1 MTKLLRLVIAL
12 KSGCKSCNS
21 NNFISEELN
30 SITLTGDMNLKKRG
44 YFYTTYNMK
53 VMRKIIFVIAV
64 LVSAK
69 TNAQQIVRA
78 SGNVQIVT
86 TAGTKTVINGGGIT
100 FLGTSK
106 WTATADSIYLFKN
119 TASNP
124 EGWLDS
130 TAAGAMDPTSTG
142 NVFFRGT
149 NRQSFYGPFTRF
161 YDLTIRNTVGD
172 TLLSSCEVRN
182 ILRLDTG
189 FVFTRTGYGND
200 SLLVSNPA
208 IAAITSTSNYTKSWV
223 NGRLS
228 RTGNVIGSATPNP
241 AVAYLFPIGKTDSL
255 YAPIKLAKLNATNA
269 TWTAEYIPALPFMN
283 TNIFNPPVDH
293 ISKVEYWEISSD
305 NQASTNDDAKLS
317 LSWRG
322 YSQVSANPLIRDS
335 LLVVQYIDNPPF
347 KWNFVGG
354 WLTGYAIGPNSLSG
368 YVTSKAPTNN
378 YTYLE
383 RRFTLGSLSKFNALP
398 AKLLY
403 FTAIADGNRVRLN
416 WEAANE
422 QETVKYEIE
431 KSLTGSNFNKIS
443 TVISRQLSQS
453 AYIDFDNAPALGWNY
468 YRLKIIDKQGNFT
481 YSPVRPVK
489 FAKGLEEV
497 KIFPVPATD
506 VLNVLLPSSYIN
518 SATLLLYGIDG
529 KFISLLKPTVNNIKI
544 NVKPLAGGTYV
555 LKIIKGNGEA
565 QTYPF
570 VKQ

>member
-1 MTKLLRLVIAL
+1 
-12 KSGCKSCNS
+12 
-21 NNFISEELN
+21 
-30 SITLTGDMNLKKRG
+30 
-44 YFYTTYNMK
+44 
-53 VMRKIIFVIAV
+53 MRKIIFIIT
-64 LVSAK
+64 LFVSAQ
-69 TNAQQIVRA
+69 THAQQLLRA

-130 TAAGAMDPTSTG
+130 TTAGAMDPTSTG

-189 FVFTRTGYGND
+189 FVFTRTGYGMD

-208 IAAITSTSNYTKSWV
+208 IAAITSTSSYTKSWV

-228 RTGNVIGSATPNP
+228 RTGNVVGSATPNP
-241 AVAYLFPIGKTDSL
+241 AVAYLFPVGKTDSL
-255 YAPIKLAKLNATNA
+255 YAPIKLAKVNATTS
-269 TWTAEYIPALPFMN
+269 TWTAEYTPTVPFDR
-283 TNIFNPPVDH
+283 TNKFYPPIDH
-293 ISKVEYWEISSD
+293 VSKVEYWEISSNTQGTID
-305 NQASTNDDAKLS
+305 DDAKLS

-322 YSQVSANPLIRDS
+322 YSQVSATAGIRDS
-335 LLVVQYIDNPPF
+335 LLVVQYINRPPF
-347 KWNFVGG
+347 TWDTPGG
-354 WLTGYAIGPNSLSG
+354 WATLNAVGPDSLSG
-368 YVTSKAPTNN
+368 YVTSNAPTNN
-378 YTYLE
+378 YSNAE
-383 RRFTLGSLSKFNALP
+383 RRFTLGTYSKFNALP
-398 AKLLY
+398 VKLIY
-403 FTAIADGNRVRLN
+403 FTAIADGNKVRLN

-431 KSLTGSNFNKIS
+431 KSLTGNSFSRIG
-443 TVISRQLSQS
+443 TVMSRQLSQS
-453 AYIDFDNAPALGWNY
+453 AYIDFDNTPALGWNY
-468 YRLKIIDKQGNFT
+468 YRLKIIDKSGSFT
-481 YSPVRPVK
+481 YSPLRPVK
-489 FAKGLEEV
+489 FTKGGEEV

-506 VLNVLLPSSYIN
+506 VLHVLLPSSYIN

-529 KFISLLKPTVNNIKI
+529 KFISLLKPAVNNVKI

-565 QTYPF
+565 QTYEF

>member
-1 MTKLLRLVIAL
+1 MKKSLKIFITAL
-12 KSGCKSCNS
+12 AL
-21 NNFISEELN
+21 F
-30 SITLTGDMNLKKRG
+30 TGKA
-44 YFYTTYNMK
+44 Y
-53 VMRKIIFVIAV
+53 
-64 LVSAK
+64 S
-69 TNAQQIVRA
+69 QQIVRA

-106 WTATADSIYLFKN
+106 WIGNADSIYLIKT
-119 TASNP
+119 TATP
-124 EGWLDS
+124 TEGWLDS
-130 TAAGAMDPTSTG
+130 TATGAMADTSTG
-142 NVFFRGT
+142 TVFFRGT
-149 NRQSFYGPFTRF
+149 NRQSFYGLTRF
-161 YDLTIRNTVGD
+161 YDLTIRNTIGD

-208 IAAITSTSNYTKSWV
+208 IAAIVSTSNFTKSWV

-228 RTGNVIGSATPNP
+228 RTGNVIGNP
-241 AVAYLFPIGKTDSL
+241 PPANSNFYLFPVGKTDSL
-255 YAPIKLAKLNATNA
+255 YAPIKLFKVNATTA
-269 TWTAEYIPALPFMN
+269 TWTAEYTYAVPYDR
-283 TNIFNPPVDH
+283 TNIFNPPIDH
-293 ISKVEYWEISSD
+293 ISKVEYWEITSN

-322 YSQVSANPLIRDS
+322 QSYVSNNAAVRDS
-335 LLVVQYIDNPPF
+335 LIVAQYINNPPYR
-347 KWNFVGG
+347 WNVPGG
-354 WLTGYAIGPNSLSG
+354 WVAGNTAGANSLFG
-368 YVTSKAPTNN
+368 YVTSNAATNQ
-378 YTYLE
+378 YSYDE
-383 RRFTLGSLSKFNALP
+383 RRFTLGTINQFNPLP
-398 AKLLY
+398 VKLIY
-403 FTAIADGNRVRLN
+403 FTAIADGNKVRLN

-431 KSLTGSNFNKIS
+431 KSLTGNNFSRIG
-443 TVISRQLSQS
+443 TVMSRQLSQS

-468 YRLKIIDKQGNFT
+468 YRLKIIDKSGSYT

-489 FAKGLEEV
+489 FEKGLEQV

-529 KFISLLKPTVNNIKI
+529 KFIASLKPTVNSVKI

-555 LKIIKGNGEA
+555 IKIIKGNGEI
-565 QTYPF
+565 QTYGF